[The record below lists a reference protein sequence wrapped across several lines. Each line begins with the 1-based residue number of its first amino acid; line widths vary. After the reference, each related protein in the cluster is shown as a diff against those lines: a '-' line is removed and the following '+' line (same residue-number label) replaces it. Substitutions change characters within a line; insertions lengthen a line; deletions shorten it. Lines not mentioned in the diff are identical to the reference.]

1 VQHSMLIKHHL
12 RNIRNLVSMKNIESI
27 RKCLK
32 DSRQEAL
39 SLMSSIRN
47 RRGNL
52 RNKNLRTKNV
62 VISVVS
68 QVTLQRIAKL
78 RKPLSN

>member
-1 VQHSMLIKHHL
+1 
-12 RNIRNLVSMKNIESI
+12 MKNIESI

-68 QVTLQRIAKL
+68 QVTLQRIAQL

>member
-1 VQHSMLIKHHL
+1 
-12 RNIRNLVSMKNIESI
+12 MKNIESI

-52 RNKNLRTKNV
+52 RNKTLRTKNV